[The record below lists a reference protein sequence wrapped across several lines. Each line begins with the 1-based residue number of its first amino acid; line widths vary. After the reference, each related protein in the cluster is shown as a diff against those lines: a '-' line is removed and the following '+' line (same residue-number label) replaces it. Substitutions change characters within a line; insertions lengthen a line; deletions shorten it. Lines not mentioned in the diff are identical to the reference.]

1 MLSRA
6 AHAVYWIG
14 RYLERAENVA
24 RFAEVNQYLTL
35 DLPPG
40 AGEQWEPLVD
50 TTGDGALFHASH
62 GEATR
67 ENVLRFLAFDPN
79 YPNSI
84 ASCVRMARENARTAR
99 DAITVEIWEEIHR
112 FHLLVQDAAQR
123 YAGGLIPYEF
133 FAQARNASHLIH
145 GIAEDTMSHG
155 TVWHFLRL
163 GRMLERADKTARLL
177 DVKYFILL
185 PSVDEVGLPWDELLW
200 CAILRSVS
208 ALEMYRKRFGRVRPD
223 RIIEFLLLDREFPR
237 SFHYCMDRAQ
247 ACLHAISGT
256 PPGAFRTKPEQLVGQ
271 IHARLSYTHA
281 EDIILAG
288 LHETLDDLMGS
299 LNAVDQGIFQA
310 YFAPQP
316 LPGSPDAPVPAVPF
330 FMQQQ

>member
-1 MLSRA
+1 MLSRVA
-6 AHAVYWIG
+6 QSVYWIG

-50 TTGDGALFHASH
+50 ITGDSALYHATH

-67 ENVLRFLAFDPN
+67 EGVLQFLAFDPN

-84 ASCVRMARENARTAR
+84 ASCVRMARENARNVR
-99 DAITVEIWEEIHR
+99 DAITLETWEQIHR
-112 FHLLVQDAAQR
+112 FHQLVQDAGR
-123 YAGGLIPYEF
+123 LHSGGMIPYEF

-155 TVWHFLRL
+155 ETWQFMRL
-163 GRMLERADKTARLL
+163 GRMMERADKTTRLL

-185 PSVDEVGLPWDELLW
+185 PSVDDVGKPWDELLW
-200 CAILRSVS
+200 CAVLRSAS
-208 ALEMYRKRFGRVRPD
+208 ALEMYRKRFGRVVPD
-223 RIIEFLLLDREFPR
+223 RIIEFLLLDRHFPR
-237 SFHYCMDRAQ
+237 SVQFCLERAQ

-256 PPGAFRTKPEQLVGQ
+256 PPGAFRTKPEQRVGQ
-271 IHARLSYTHA
+271 VHARLSYARA
-281 EDIILAG
+281 EDIILSG
-288 LHETLDDLMGS
+288 LHEMLDDLLGS
-299 LNAVDQGIFQA
+299 LNDVDRGIYEA
-310 YFAPQP
+310 YFAPRPLTGAPETPP
-316 LPGSPDAPVPAVPF
+316 LPHA
-330 FMQQQ
+330 QQ